1 MKLITMLLIGL
12 SLSFGQQIK
21 EWCAE
26 GQKCIEKG
34 DGLAAAQYYKLCC
47 DSLST
52 GKSITSLSSSLYN
65 IAKMYEEAG
74 DYAEAEKYILRSIG
88 LGEVLTTGSLV
99 LRYQEASRIYLA
111 QGEPEKALEYALR
124 GLEVSK
130 GTRNENIRG
139 QIMLQVGD
147 CYSEL
152 GDYKTCDSLYTEAVD
167 WLYLMGKGRIFVP
180 EAYIKLGDNAK
191 RSGDTDKARYY
202 YERMLDET
210 NLGYDQLQMYTAC
223 HKLSE
228 LLVDLD
234 PTASRSYAAMAD
246 SLDFAPAVEALGIDL
261 ALSNLEFPRR
271 EREIQLAAEKQRI
284 RLLVTI
290 LVLSV
295 IIAAMLGFFLLALK
309 RALKHEETRN
319 ADLIKANL
327 QKDAL
332 LSIARE
338 ITQENEELHRISEN
352 EIPLPKVKLTNREI
366 QIARLAAQG
375 KINKEIADELGI
387 SVGTVSV
394 HKNNLFRKLGVGNTV
409 ELVRYMQKIGL

>member
-1 MKLITMLLIGL
+1 MKFTTLLILGL
-12 SLSFGQQIK
+12 TLSFGQQVK
-21 EWCAE
+21 EWCTE

-34 DGLAAAQYYKLCC
+34 DGLAAAQYYRLCC

-65 IAKMYEEAG
+65 ISRMYEEAG
-74 DYAEAEKYILRSIG
+74 DYEEAEKYILRSIG

-111 QGEPEKALEYALR
+111 QGKLEKALEYALK
-124 GLEVSK
+124 GLDVSK
-130 GTRNENIRG
+130 ESRNENIRG
-139 QIMLQVGD
+139 QILLQVGD

-152 GDYKTCDSLYTEAVD
+152 GDYETCDSLYTEAVE
-167 WLYLMGKGRIFVP
+167 WLYILGKGRIFVP
-180 EAYIKLGDNAK
+180 EAYIKLGDNAR
-191 RSGDTDKARYY
+191 RSGDMQKARYY

-210 NLGYDQLQMYTAC
+210 KLGYDQLQMYNAC

-228 LLVDLD
+228 LLVDSD
-234 PTASRSYAAMAD
+234 PEASRSYAAMAD
-246 SLDFAPAVEALGIDL
+246 SLDFAPAVEAFGINL

-271 EREIQLAAEKQRI
+271 ERELQLFVEKQRT
-284 RLLVTI
+284 RLLVTVLI
-290 LVLSV
+290 LSM
-295 IIAAMLGFFLLALK
+295 IIAGMLVVFLLVAK

-332 LSIARE
+332 LSIARAV
-338 ITQENEELHRISEN
+338 TKENDELHRISEN
-352 EIPLPKVKLTNREI
+352 EIPLPQVKLTKREI

-375 KINKEIADELGI
+375 KINKEIADELNI
-387 SVGTVSV
+387 SVGTVAV

-409 ELVRYMQKIGL
+409 ELMRYMQKIGL